1 MRVKNILLSVFV
13 LLQFAFTPKQ
23 PLPGIVLLDLKGN
36 KTSLA
41 SISRHQATAIIML
54 SPECPLCQSYT
65 LTINNLAKA
74 YEAKGVDFI
83 GVIPTK
89 DFTMES
95 IRDYRLSYKPVIR
108 LLRDPENRLVKLLGA
123 TITPEVF
130 LFDQHGNVKY
140 SGRIDNWAYELGKKR
155 KIITEHNLKDAIEA
169 VLAGKPVAVTKTK
182 AVGCFIE

>member
-1 MRVKNILLSVFV
+1 MPFKSILLFLLVF
-13 LLQFAFTPKQ
+13 LLVAFVPQQQ
-23 PLPGIVLLDLKGN
+23 PGNIILLDLKGN

-41 SISRHQATAIIML
+41 SLKDHKATAIIML

-65 LTINNLAKA
+65 LTINNLAKS
-74 YEAKGVDFI
+74 YQAKGIGFI

-89 DFTMES
+89 DFTLQS
-95 IRDYRLSYKPVIR
+95 ITDYRITYKPAIK
-108 LLRDPENRLVKLLGA
+108 LLRDPENKLVTLLGA

-130 LFDQHGNVKY
+130 LLDRDGKIKY

-155 KIITEHNLKDAIEA
+155 KVITEHNLKDAIEA
-169 VLAGKPVAVTKTK
+169 VLAGKAVAVTKTK